1 MKIYF
6 DESRNTGEIGYNGKV
21 LNYYS
26 QRYFVLV
33 GVVENTSFFDF
44 YKDFLKKH
52 IGIATVGKTGNMEIK
67 GVDLCSKENSDS
79 LKEFMSSITKRDDIY
94 VNVYDKKYFLVSQLV
109 LWLCGLEFKETYYI
123 SYLKYCELLH
133 KLNDEFLI
141 EYIKI
146 TKDNNKENIKK
157 FIEFILNYEY
167 IECISTVFES
177 EIVKEWVQIIQSF
190 YNKEEYIDILKDS
203 NFENVRISGK
213 DRNNI
218 VNLTALGELILL
230 LKLNYKNSNKDIQ
243 IIHDKIEVIQD
254 YIKYYWSFEN
264 MIFADSQGEIGVQ
277 IADNLASIIGK
288 VINNIFPI
296 LNDDSIVKILT
307 SEYKWVRD
315 YSNYI
320 FNNINKE
327 NIKFVTTMREAAM
340 LSVYNDL
347 DIKNIDDFKSSVVI
361 KLNERMS
368 KEIANFVPFRDC
380 VEILDE

>member
-33 GVVENTSFFDF
+33 GVIENTSFFDF

-52 IGIATVGKTGNMEIK
+52 IGIANVGKTGNMEIK

-79 LKEFMSSITKRDDIY
+79 LKEFMNSITKRDDIY

-109 LWLCGLEFKETYYI
+109 IWLCGLEFKEKYYI

-146 TKDNNKENIKK
+146 TKENNKENIIK
-157 FIEFILNYEY
+157 FIEFILSYEY
-167 IECISTVFES
+167 IECIGTVFES
-177 EIVKEWVQIIQSF
+177 KIVKEWVQMIQTF
-190 YNKEEYIDILKDS
+190 YNEEEYIDTLKDS

-230 LKLNYKNSNKDIQ
+230 LKFNHKNSNKDIQ

-254 YIKYYWSFEN
+254 YIKHYWSFEN
-264 MIFADSQGEIGVQ
+264 IIFADSQGEIGVQ

-327 NIKFVTTMREAAM
+327 NIKFVSTMREAAV

-347 DIKNIDDFKSSVVI
+347 EIKNIDDFKLRVME
-361 KLNERMS
+361 KLDERMFQ
-368 KEIANFVPFRDC
+368 ECTNFVSFSDC
-380 VEILDE
+380 IDILGK